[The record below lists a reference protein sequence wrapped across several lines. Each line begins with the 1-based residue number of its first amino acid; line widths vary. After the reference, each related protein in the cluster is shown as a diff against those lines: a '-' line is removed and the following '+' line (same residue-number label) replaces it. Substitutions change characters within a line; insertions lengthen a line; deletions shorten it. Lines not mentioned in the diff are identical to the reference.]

1 MKSVNGSFH
10 EVSCFQFIL
19 VFQHK
24 VLLLPHRL
32 LSTASC
38 RLHFSPFTAH
48 RLSSPA
54 NPLSPSLTQYIHH
67 ATLILLLDHISHTT
81 TTTSTTPECPAQ
93 SNTHHA
99 PALLLPDHFHQ
110 RLGNMVLHSISGH
123 PTISSYTTPCR
134 SNHPHPHPH
143 PHPRLH
149 YPMHP
154 TRRHNHESRSA
165 STRSNLTTPMR
176 HY

>member
-110 RLGNMVLHSISGH
+110 RLGNMVLHSISG
-123 PTISSYTTPCR
+123 PS
-134 SNHPHPHPH
+134 
-143 PHPRLH
+143 
-149 YPMHP
+149 
-154 TRRHNHESRSA
+154 HNLFIHNAMSVQPSASASA
-165 STRSNLTTPMR
+165 STSSIALPYAPYQTT
-176 HY
+176 